1 MKNLTAEEFTAALA
15 AKEPV
20 PGGGGAAALCGALSA
35 ALGSMVINY
44 TLGKKKYAE
53 YEAELSA
60 LLDECGSL
68 RIRFLEL
75 IDEDAEAFE
84 PLSRAYGIPKDDPE
98 REEKLELC
106 LNNAARAPLEM
117 ARLAART
124 AEISALLCEK
134 GSTLMISDAGCAAA
148 FAKAAAEC
156 AALNVKVNTRL
167 MKNRETA
174 VALNAEIESILEKA
188 SAEAESV
195 LRSVSERLG

>member
-1 MKNLTAEEFTAALA
+1 MKNLNADEFTSALA

-60 LLDECGSL
+60 LLEECCGL

-75 IDEDAEAFE
+75 IEEDAEAFE

-106 LNNAARAPLEM
+106 LKNAASAPLEM

-124 AEISALLCEK
+124 TEISAVLCEK

-148 FAKAAAEC
+148 LARAAAEC

-167 MKNRETA
+167 LKNRETA
-174 VALNAEIESILEKA
+174 DALNAEIEAILEKA
-188 SAEAESV
+188 SEDAEAVS
-195 LRSVSERLG
+195 RSVSERLE

>member
-1 MKNLTAEEFTAALA
+1 MKNLNADEFTSALA

-20 PGGGGAAALCGALSA
+20 PGGGGAAALCGALSS

-44 TLGKKKYAE
+44 TLGKKKYAG

-60 LLDECGSL
+60 LLGECGSL
-68 RIRFLEL
+68 IMRFLEL

-106 LNNAARAPLEM
+106 LKNAASAPLEM

-124 AEISALLCEK
+124 TEISAVLCEK

-148 FAKAAAEC
+148 LAKAAAEC

-174 VALNAEIESILEKA
+174 DALNAEIEALLEET
-188 SAEAESV
+188 STVGESV